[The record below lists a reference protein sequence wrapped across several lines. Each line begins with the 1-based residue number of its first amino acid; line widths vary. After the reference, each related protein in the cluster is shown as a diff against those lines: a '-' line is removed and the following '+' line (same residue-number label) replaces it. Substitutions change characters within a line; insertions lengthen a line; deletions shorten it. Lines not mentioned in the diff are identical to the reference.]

1 MLYNTPLIVCI
12 SLSLPPF
19 AVEILSKSS
28 LTVFR
33 SDQQNKIPTFTA
45 VFQKHR
51 SSKEKEK
58 RKKKSREIK
67 GYLGEVSSLFTATT
81 LFTPS
86 EDAFDLMELK

>member
-19 AVEILSKSS
+19 AVEILSKSG

-45 VFQKHR
+45 MFQKHR

-58 RKKKSREIK
+58 KKSRKIK
-67 GYLGEVSSLFTATT
+67 GYLGEVSSLFAATT